1 MGTVLSLMGGL
12 GFFLYGMKMMSDGL
26 QKAAGSKMRNILELF
41 TKNHFIGLLVGIFF
55 TAIIQSSNATT
66 VMVVSFVNS
75 GLMRLSQAAGVIM
88 GANIGT
94 TVTGQLIAF
103 NLSDAAP
110 AFVMIGVIMVMFC
123 SNKTISKFGDVVL
136 GFGVLF
142 MGMSTM
148 SGALAVAKDMPQVVD
163 IMGSLHNPFL
173 AIGVGFL
180 VTAVL
185 QSNSATVGIIML
197 LAADGLMDFQICFYV
212 MMGSNMGC
220 TMSAILASMNGKK
233 DAKRAAMIHL
243 LFNICG
249 TVVFTTLFI
258 FALEPIS
265 NWIMG
270 ISGGDISRA
279 VANANTLM
287 KVAQVIVMFPF
298 IKWIVKATYLIIPG
312 EDKASQE
319 FQLEYIGKTVF
330 SPTTA
335 VLQATRELESMG
347 ELAINNLAR
356 AMNTLVTLDEE
367 EIQEVYHV
375 EKEIDF
381 RNQAITNYLVN
392 INQTT
397 LPIYDAK
404 SIGGLFHVVND
415 IERIGDHAENVVEAA
430 VQKRDHDLSFSK
442 EALTDLS
449 GMLDMVI
456 KITTYS
462 IEMFSKNSQTH
473 LQEILDL
480 ENHIDQMERDLQQ
493 KHIQRLTNG
502 ECSPEA
508 GMVFS
513 DIVSGLERVAD
524 HATNIAFSILE
535 EEPEEDKRIVVP
547 AS

>member
-123 SNKTISKFGDVVL
+123 GNKTISKFGDVVL

-356 AMNTLVTLDEE
+356 AMNTLVTMDEE

-397 LPIYDAK
+397 LPIDDAK

>member
-1 MGTVLSLMGGL
+1 
-12 GFFLYGMKMMSDGL
+12 
-26 QKAAGSKMRNILELF
+26 
-41 TKNHFIGLLVGIFF
+41 
-55 TAIIQSSNATT
+55 
-66 VMVVSFVNS
+66 
-75 GLMRLSQAAGVIM
+75 
-88 GANIGT
+88 
-94 TVTGQLIAF
+94 
-103 NLSDAAP
+103 
-110 AFVMIGVIMVMFC
+110 
-123 SNKTISKFGDVVL
+123 
-136 GFGVLF
+136 
-142 MGMSTM
+142 
-148 SGALAVAKDMPQVVD
+148 
-163 IMGSLHNPFL
+163 
-173 AIGVGFL
+173 
-180 VTAVL
+180 
-185 QSNSATVGIIML
+185 
-197 LAADGLMDFQICFYV
+197 
-212 MMGSNMGC
+212 
-220 TMSAILASMNGKK
+220 MSAILASMNGKK

-397 LPIYDAK
+397 LPIDDAK

>member
-123 SNKTISKFGDVVL
+123 GNKTISKFGDVVL

-249 TVVFTTLFI
+249 TVLFTTLFI

-397 LPIYDAK
+397 LPIDDAK

>member
-1 MGTVLSLMGGL
+1 MGAVLSLMGGL

-397 LPIYDAK
+397 LPIDDAK